1 MNIFKNT
8 VRSVEP
14 VKCITREYTD
24 IDRIS
29 EASAT
34 NSYFRELEKK
44 EKARCECEKQ
54 KACEEKAKSKETVD
68 AVVMRSLTANKII
81 PIMNNIG
88 AKAKCA
94 VLKDILF
101 EVFYKALILD
111 ESFKTEYK
119 DQLRVLIDSYVDNNG
134 GFKVI
139 TEAVEKSNSLLL
151 KKIKS
156 LCESIATEVCNRKM
170 AECQNSDNDVNV
182 IDFDMSKDETEK
194 LNYGKNNI
202 DIDQISELVKNKVL
216 TVIRDEKLKQEETAN
231 TIKEIEDDAKSA
243 VEDKDIT
250 AEEAFDRIIIQK
262 PLVETST
269 LFNALFRSTYR
280 DFIAENVAITSTDK
294 HNIDEFKKKSA
305 SYDTETEIDDV
316 IDASADEDE
325 DIETS
330 EINNDIMIENRNTVD
345 MDLVLAETIT
355 KYTLM
360 ETLYTLKIEDYTTE
374 NMRKLTERLLN
385 PVNESKNE
393 EKKEQNND
401 FMKDRK
407 QFFGYINKLKDLKDV
422 DKTKSE
428 VEKFY
433 NGLETTERKNYFHGF
448 VKTAVN
454 EFEAIKEKNPK
465 LEKSYDEI
473 IEWLKGIK

>member
-14 VKCITREYTD
+14 LKCIAREYTD
-24 IDRIS
+24 IDKIS
-29 EASAT
+29 ESAAT
-34 NSYFRELEKK
+34 NAYFRELEKK
-44 EKARCECEKQ
+44 EKAKCECEKQ

-68 AVVMRSLTANKII
+68 AVVMKSLTANKII

-94 VLKDILF
+94 VLKDVLF

-111 ESFKTEYK
+111 ESFKSEHR
-119 DQLRVLIDSYVDNNG
+119 DQLKSLIDGYVDNNG
-134 GFKVI
+134 EFNVI
-139 TEAVEKSNSLLL
+139 TEAVEKSDSLLL

-156 LCESIATEVCNRKM
+156 LCESIATEVCKRKM
-170 AECQNSDNDVNV
+170 SECQNTDNNIDVVN
-182 IDFDMSKDETEK
+182 FDMSEDETEK

-202 DIDQISELVKNKVL
+202 DIDQIAELVKNKVL

-243 VEDKDIT
+243 VEGEDIT
-250 AEEAFDRIIIQK
+250 AEEAFERIIIQK

-280 DFIAENVAITSTDK
+280 DFIEENVAITSTDN
-294 HNIDEFKKKSA
+294 HNIDEFKKKSVT
-305 SYDTETEIDDV
+305 YDTETEVDDV
-316 IDASADEDE
+316 IDDSADDDE
-325 DIETS
+325 DIENA
-330 EINNDIMIENRNTVD
+330 EIDNDIMIDNKNTVD

-385 PVNESKNE
+385 PVNESKTEKPKNE
-393 EKKEQNND
+393 EKSSNND
-401 FMKDRK
+401 RK
-407 QFFGYINKLKDLKDV
+407 EFFKYINKLKDLKDV
-422 DKTKSE
+422 DKTKSDL
-428 VEKFY
+428 EKFY
-433 NGLETTERKNYFHGF
+433 SKIDSDDRKKYFKTYITT
-448 VKTAVN
+448 AID
-454 EFEAIKEKNPK
+454 EFENIKEKNPNLAK
-465 LEKSYDEI
+465 QYDGI
-473 IEWLKGIK
+473 IEWLNELK